1 MGLTG
6 RIDAI
11 CKARGWSDRAWSLK
25 AGLSSQYI
33 HTARVRAE
41 RDPSY
46 CLPEKGAA
54 ALARV
59 AQVSPEWLRFGRG
72 TMDSHTPAPSND
84 ARPDARAVFVQQLA
98 RSIADLAAAG
108 DDEAAR
114 KASQLLTELLTGE
127 SPSLAPVETRA
138 RSA

>member
-1 MGLTG
+1 MGLTE
-6 RIDAI
+6 RIDAV

-46 CLPEKGAA
+46 RLPEKGAA
-54 ALARV
+54 ALAAV
-59 AQVSPEWLRFGRG
+59 AQVPTEWLRFGRG
-72 TMDSHTPAPSND
+72 TMDTTTPTPS
-84 ARPDARAVFVQQLA
+84 AEPRPDARAMFVQQLA

-108 DDEAAR
+108 DDDAAR
-114 KASQLLTELLTGE
+114 KASQLLTELLTDE
-127 SPSLAPVETRA
+127 TPAQAPPRA